1 MSLTCDV
8 PNGVCMHGDS
18 MSDFYIQGIQIDP
31 LETAPVGW
39 TESLLVEIEGLP
51 GGTVQVDRFD
61 CRLLLDSVELSRQLT
76 CSSIHKVEEEEEEEE
91 EDSVEREID
100 DIRYG
105 DLYVEEESVERR
117 GNEFH
122 FTYGTD
128 IWIAPPPPFAP
139 SVVRQ
144 ITDVRDECS
153 AVCCG
158 PCSLRELAV
167 IHAVVKYVAKKAG
180 GVKQVEDRTCD
191 ELKGIPDMEF
201 LNRDHQHHCIFVDML
216 SQVSSKERWNDVAGM
231 PSLDALREYEDDVH
245 TKADK
250 VPLMTR
256 LLSRMVEDVPN
267 TATLNT
273 ILARIEQGH
282 TWLNASTCTEYQSL
296 VERLKRRLIDDEE
309 KITTSEKE
317 EDPGTLMDTYPFDL
331 DGETNVD
338 ESTRASRLLK
348 AQMMMKKRRVE
359 HDEKSKVIRAQT
371 VQEDTT
377 RRQRQIAQIAHH
389 RKMFEDSDDD

>member
-1 MSLTCDV
+1 
-8 PNGVCMHGDS
+8 

-31 LETAPVGW
+31 LETAPAEW
-39 TESLLVEIEGLP
+39 TEALLVEIEGLP

-61 CRLLLDSVELSRQLT
+61 CRLLLDSVELCRLLAR
-76 CSSIHKVEEEEEEEE
+76 SSKDKEEEY
-91 EDSVEREID
+91 DDIVERELD

-105 DLYVEEESVERR
+105 DLCVEEDSVERR

-122 FTYGTD
+122 FTYGTE
-128 IWIAPPPPFAP
+128 IWMTPPPPFAP

-144 ITDVRDECS
+144 IIDVRDECS

-167 IHAVVKYVAKKAG
+167 IHAVVKYVSKKAG
-180 GVKQVEDRTCD
+180 GVKEVEERICD
-191 ELKGIPDMEF
+191 ELKCTPGMDF
-201 LNRDHQHHCIFVDML
+201 LNRNHQHHCIFVDML
-216 SQVSSKERWNDVAGM
+216 SQAYQVSSKERWNDVAGM

-245 TKADK
+245 AK
-250 VPLMTR
+250 VDEVPMMTR
-256 LLSRMVEDVPN
+256 LLSRMLEEVPN
-267 TATLNT
+267 TASVNT
-273 ILARIEQGH
+273 ILANIEQGH
-282 TWLNASTCTEYQSL
+282 TWLNASTCTEYESL
-296 VERLKRRLIDDEE
+296 VEILKSRMIDDEE
-309 KITTSEKE
+309 NILASEKE
-317 EDPGTLMDTYPFDL
+317 EDPGTLIDTYSFDI

-377 RRQRQIAQIAHH
+377 RRQKQIAQIAHH

>member
-1 MSLTCDV
+1 MY
-8 PNGVCMHGDS
+8 GDS

-31 LETAPVGW
+31 LETAPAGW

-61 CRLLLDSVELSRQLT
+61 CRLLLDSVELCRLLT
-76 CSSIHKVEEEEEEEE
+76 RSSIHQEE
-91 EDSVEREID
+91 EDDDIVERELD

-105 DLYVEEESVERR
+105 DLYLEEDSVERR

-128 IWIAPPPPFAP
+128 IWMTPPPPFAP

-144 ITDVRDECS
+144 IIGVRDECS

-167 IHAVVKYVAKKAG
+167 IHAVVNYVAKKAG
-180 GVKQVEDRTCD
+180 GVKEVEDRICD
-191 ELKGIPDMEF
+191 ELKDTPGMDF
-201 LNRDHQHHCIFVDML
+201 LNRHHHHHCIFVDML
-216 SQVSSKERWNDVAGM
+216 SQAYQVSSKGKWNDVAGM
-231 PSLDALREYEDDVH
+231 PSLDALQEYGDDVYI
-245 TKADK
+245 KAEK

-256 LLSRMVEDVPN
+256 LLSRMLEDVPN
-267 TATLNT
+267 IATVNN
-273 ILARIEQGH
+273 ILANIEQGH
-282 TWLNASTCTEYQSL
+282 TWLNASTCIEYESL
-296 VERLKRRLIDDEE
+296 IERLKSRMIDDEE
-309 KITTSEKE
+309 KISVSEKE